1 MISDVR
7 IGDNFLKGDHV
18 DGEVLQHTDLN
29 ELENVVKTAINA
41 NYEDIWK
48 LRLGEYTA
56 GSASGLEANEGIA
69 ILSQYQEEALQASDS
84 KVPSSLQVKTYVD
97 NLFNTVNVGL
107 IYFWDGTSG
116 QDSAEVF
123 NTVCRKYDNGEKFVF
138 FGRGEMDTGYYD
150 PETGEWVQRSN
161 NAIMP
166 IMVSKRPQPYP
177 EADPNIDNFSFTM
190 PPYFFGDG
198 YALCGIGLTGTWGNF
213 TDVHAISWG
222 RSMSPVTRMEV
233 EEVAA
238 SPLNVVGV
246 TTIDISTDPHPESTI
261 WFYNENDCRTLFNA
275 LFGVETGRT
284 LSLNLPIKL
293 VSGGTAEKYYF
304 IGAVTRSEFT
314 GTNNDNFYGAVDLIS
329 VGNKTKSY
337 KATIEIHFTETNPE
351 FSVWTYV
358 LNDCK
363 LYLTEVGETPISGS

>member
-1 MISDVR
+1 MMNDVR

-18 DGEVLQHTDLN
+18 DGEVLQHTALN

-107 IYFWDGTSG
+107 IYFWDGTDG
-116 QDSAEVF
+116 QESADVF
-123 NTVCRKYDNGEKFVF
+123 NAVCRKYDNGEKFVF

-150 PETGEWVQRSN
+150 PETGEWVQRNN

-166 IMVSKRPQPYP
+166 IMVSKRPQPY
-177 EADPNIDNFSFTM
+177 ADANPDQDWFSFAM

-198 YALCGIGLTGTWGNF
+198 YTLSGISLTGTWGNF
-213 TDVHAISWG
+213 TDVHSVTWSRDMA
-222 RSMSPVTRMEV
+222 PVSKMEL

-238 SPLNVVGV
+238 TPLNIAN
-246 TTIDISTDPHPESTI
+246 TSRIDIYVDPNPSSTI
-261 WFYNENDCRTLFNA
+261 WLYNHIDCRTLFNA
-275 LFGVETGRT
+275 LFGVEVGRSIT
-284 LSLNLPIKL
+284 ISIPLKLS
-293 VSGGTAEKYYF
+293 SGGTTETYYF
-304 IGAVTRSEFT
+304 IGAVTRAEFT

-329 VGNKTKSY
+329 IGNKEKSY
-337 KATIEIHFTETNPE
+337 KATIEIHFTETDPE
-351 FSVWTYV
+351 MSVWTYV
-358 LNDCK
+358 ANDCK